1 MEDVEKRN
9 SEHPVNH
16 YEGCGCGHH
25 HHHEHKHDH
34 IHEHDNGSCD
44 CGCGHQHHRHHS
56 DDAKTVSANVGGGI
70 AWCKLTAHE
79 GALVVSCALELENS
93 TLSPA
98 CLAAAL
104 AGVAYDVEKLGGIV
118 GHVKCA
124 ASNGEG
130 TLHISV
136 TQAGVDPTV
145 MVNNLEVL
153 DEDSEI
159 NIAVICF
166 EVEHQELLDILLTRL
181 ERIF

>member
-1 MEDVEKRN
+1 MEEVGKRN
-9 SEHPVNH
+9 SEHLVDH
-16 YEGCGCGHH
+16 GESCGCGHH
-25 HHHEHKHDH
+25 HHHEHNH
-34 IHEHDNGSCD
+34 IHEHDGGSCD
-44 CGCGHQHHRHHS
+44 CGCNYQHHHHD

-70 AWCKLTAHE
+70 ALCKLTTHE

-93 TLSPA
+93 MLSSA

-130 TLHISV
+130 SLHISV
-136 TQAGVDPTV
+136 TQAGIEPTV
-145 MVNNLEVL
+145 MANNLEVL
-153 DEDSEI
+153 DEDTEI

-166 EVEHQELLDILLTRL
+166 AVEHQELLNILLTRL

>member
-1 MEDVEKRN
+1 MAEVEKRN
-9 SEHPVNH
+9 PEQLSGHD
-16 YEGCGCGHH
+16 EGCDCGHH
-25 HHHEHKHDH
+25 YHHEHDH
-34 IHEHDNGSCD
+34 IHDHDHGSCD
-44 CGCGHQHHRHHS
+44 CGCNHQHHH
-56 DDAKTVSANVGGGI
+56 DDAKTISANVGGGI
-70 AWCKLTAHE
+70 ALCKLTTHE

-98 CLAAAL
+98 CLASAL
-104 AGVAYDVEKLGGIV
+104 AGVASDVEKLGGIV

-130 TLHISV
+130 SLHISV
-136 TQAGVDPTV
+136 TQAGIEPTV
-145 MVNNLEVL
+145 MTSNLEVI

-166 EVEHQELLDILLTRL
+166 AVEHQELLDILLTRL